1 MLQVVALTLI
11 TVAVY
16 TKAITYITVLPAV
29 AAGFACGVFLL
40 FIAVV
45 GLFGVTQH
53 NQAVLFFVSFD
64 AVLFSTA
71 LMHFLHFLLSFCA
84 IS

>member
-1 MLQVVALTLI
+1 VQIVALTLI

-40 FIAVV
+40 FIAIV
-45 GLFGVTQH
+45 GLFGVTKH

-64 AVLFSTA
+64 VL
-71 LMHFLHFLLSFCA
+71 LLRFLLINRLYSS
-84 IS
+84 IG

>member
-1 MLQVVALTLI
+1 VQIVALTLI

-29 AAGFACGVFLL
+29 AADFSCGVFLL
-40 FIAVV
+40 FIAIV

-64 AVLFSTA
+64 DVL
-71 LMHFLHFLLSFCA
+71 LDLFLF
-84 IS
+84 

>member
-1 MLQVVALTLI
+1 MVALALI
-11 TVAVY
+11 TVAIY

-40 FIAVV
+40 FIAAV

-53 NQAVLFFVSFD
+53 NQALLFFVSFD
-64 AVLFSTA
+64 VAILRFLFY
-71 LMHFLHFLLSFCA
+71 
-84 IS
+84 